1 MIRLIAIASLFSA
14 IDVALTLSMIRRG
27 YGDEINP
34 CMRWCIRYLQD
45 WACYTV
51 AALMTIGV
59 GIISIILRGAGAA
72 AYGWALLGLLVAVRA
87 GSVIWNYALWRKT

>member
-1 MIRLIAIASLFSA
+1 MIRLIAVASLLSA

-34 CMRWCIRYLQD
+34 CMRWVIHYLKD

-72 AYGWALLGLLVAVRA
+72 AYGWALLILLLIVRL
-87 GSVIWNYALWRKT
+87 GSVIWNWLLWRRT